1 MRETLRVL
9 SFDVPSS
16 VGGEELLVK
25 TPNHRKN
32 ANKKPALTIKT
43 SSQNIDSTSIHEV
56 DAYENPTE
64 LFQWINYGN
73 YTGAAQRVLEYP
85 IEARTW
91 IVSRAKK
98 NEKNKTSPQIKWR
111 YLPLHL
117 VCLKQNPS
125 EQLLRALLF
134 SFPEATK
141 EYDHDGNLPIH
152 YLLAEGCG
160 HNDLLQLMLEAYPES
175 IHKRDR
181 KDRSPLEIVSEAFRS
196 GKITKDGMVQMLS
209 VLRLWT
215 LEDDRS
221 GVRSQSI
228 MRQRTP
234 RGSGDETRDPPEQ
247 PFVSFSFDLPDIP
260 SNSRALVLST
270 AKQDY
275 GYLVPRRCRST
286 PRARLD
292 SDAEVD
298 KQQSKVKAI
307 VRSKSSI
314 KPARNITE
322 AKLEDTKTERDFLR
336 ETVAKLK
343 AQTGQQEM
351 ALVTL
356 NKQVV
361 DNSTDLGKGK
371 EKMRRKKLLIDDL
384 QTQLKER
391 DKMLAEYEET
401 IEEMKKERKITDEQI
416 LTKDANQKEELRE
429 LMESLANT
437 ESRSKENHERLTTR
451 MKSLELDLQTA
462 HNKPASPGEVQAILA
477 EATTSQSRLKARIA
491 SLERE
496 LLQALGAIEADG
508 LHSRTPDRAKLCDER
523 DALRMMNHALE
534 EHVVA
539 LKERL
544 SHLQDDEA
552 QKQILQD
559 HVQSLE
565 KELLSLRMKYSS
577 TTEEL
582 DKIKS
587 DSLIKESKLQTKI
600 AKVERELLDEVASRD
615 AQLRAAAS
623 AAIRD
628 SQHEDVEK
636 NSIQMMNETLQAHVF
651 ALKEKCQAMEASFSE
666 LKKQNSAFAEEL
678 ATVRTREQGK
688 SDVHGIGDRQRELKS
703 EINDLMSCIK
713 RLNQD
718 APKNSDSQSTI
729 ERLQDTVQGLEIKHQ
744 NLYSQNELLR
754 KEISALRAK
763 NIKSLTLDKHG
774 SISELHLASR
784 TESYK
789 QQLDE
794 LKEKFNTLAN
804 NNSNLRDIVAKN
816 HGAYI
821 QKVELLSRVN
831 SELKAANVPLREQ
844 VRVLS
849 TENSRLRQSL
859 GMMSDVKTNKNRLSD
874 LSNRLNQVAAYL
886 IAISSLQREQ
896 TELFAMF
903 DEGVDGSRRH
913 WNEARGDAHLHE
925 EVMLHGAGQDRGE
938 ILNLSSEYQ
947 EELRKRNQD
956 NFAVSIGHQREEL
969 RAISN
974 ELGKQR

>member
-1 MRETLRVL
+1 MKETLRAQ

-16 VGGEELLVK
+16 VGGEETLAK
-25 TPNHRKN
+25 ISNHRRN
-32 ANKKPALTIKT
+32 ANKKAALIIKP
-43 SSQNIDSTSIHEV
+43 SSQNIDSTAIHDV

-91 IVSRAKK
+91 IVSRTKK
-98 NEKNKTSPQIKWR
+98 NEKSKTPPQIKWR

-215 LEDDRS
+215 LEDERS

-228 MRQRTP
+228 MRQETP

-260 SNSRALVLST
+260 SSSRAMVLST
-270 AKQDY
+270 EKHDY
-275 GYLVPRRCRST
+275 GYLVQRRCRST
-286 PRARLD
+286 SRGRLD
-292 SDAEVD
+292 SDTDVD
-298 KQQSKVKAI
+298 KPRSKVKAT

-314 KPARNITE
+314 RPARNTSE

-343 AQTGQQEM
+343 AQMSQQEM

-361 DNSTDLGKGK
+361 DNASDQGKGK
-371 EKMRRKKLLIDDL
+371 EKMRRKKLLIEEL

-391 DKMLAEYEET
+391 DET
-401 IEEMKKERKITDEQI
+401 VAKYKGTIDEMKNEKITTDQKL
-416 LTKDANQKEELRE
+416 LTKDAHQKEELRE
-429 LMESLANT
+429 LTESLANA
-437 ESRSKENHERLTTR
+437 ESRSREKHELLTTR
-451 MKSLELDLQTA
+451 IKSLELDLQA
-462 HNKPASPGEVQAILA
+462 VQEKPTSPGEVQAILA

-508 LHSRTPDRAKLCDER
+508 MHSRTPDTAKLCDER
-523 DALRMMNHALE
+523 DALRMMNAALE

-544 SHLQDDEA
+544 SQLQEDDT

-559 HVQSLE
+559 HVESLE

-577 TTEEL
+577 TIEEL
-582 DKIKS
+582 DKVKS

-600 AKVERELLDEVASRD
+600 ANVERELLDEVASRD
-615 AQLRAAAS
+615 AQLRAAAL

-628 SQHEDVEK
+628 SQHEDDEK

-651 ALKEKCQAMEASFSE
+651 ALKEKCQSMEASLIEF
-666 LKKQNSAFAEEL
+666 KRQNSALVEEL
-678 ATVRTREQGK
+678 ANTRAREQGK

-703 EINDLMSCIK
+703 EINDLMSCIQ
-713 RLNQD
+713 RLNHD
-718 APKNSDSQSTI
+718 GPKNSDSQSTI
-729 ERLQDTVQGLEIKHQ
+729 ARLQETVQCLEMKHQ
-744 NLYSQNELLR
+744 NLCSQNELLR
-754 KEISALRAK
+754 TEILALRAR
-763 NIKSLTLDKHG
+763 NLKSLTLDKHG
-774 SISELHLASR
+774 SLSELQLGNK

-794 LKEKFNTLAN
+794 LKDKFNALAT

-816 HGAYI
+816 HGTYI
-821 QKVELLSRVN
+821 QKVELLSREN
-831 SELKAANVPLREQ
+831 SELKAVNFSLREQ
-844 VRVLS
+844 AQTLS
-849 TENSRLRQSL
+849 TENAHLRESL
-859 GMMSDVKTNKNRLSD
+859 GMMGGIKTNKKYLSD

-925 EVMLHGAGQDRGE
+925 EVMLRGAGKDRGE
-938 ILNLSSEYQ
+938 ILGLASVCQ
-947 EELRKRNQD
+947 EELRQRKQD
-956 NFAVSIGHQREEL
+956 DFALRIGHQRGEL